1 MSADGPWSDTGY
13 VTEVPY
19 TREFFRFQT
28 PLQISFAAMCNGLG
42 APDPASS
49 FDYIDLGCGEAITLL
64 ILAACHPQ
72 ARFVGIDMNPAHI
85 ETATAMARAAGLDN
99 LEFEVAQ
106 FDDYAERTTRRFD
119 YIAAHGIYTWVNEE
133 ARCSVR
139 KVVAQ
144 TLKPGGLF
152 YLCHYVRPG
161 ADRTKALYDLIQAS
175 MEDHDQLPIVARIRA
190 TIADLRAL
198 QAADEPIFKM
208 YSDLD
213 DDLEDLETR
222 DDRYLAH
229 EFGNKHFEPLTFAHV
244 ARDLVA
250 QGLMFAGSTR
260 VDRNRAVN
268 RIGAAALDHLKGLDE
283 TTLEVRM
290 SYLAEEAFRWDV
302 FARSDAPR
310 PQEPALREIGG
321 HLGFGHSDS
330 RRKMPRTETHGQR
343 KIIFDTPEI
352 QTLLTTAYKGLETLG
367 TLIDANSDDP
377 KAGVSRLRDVAAT
390 LVFEPQL
397 RPNVQM
403 TPDSKTTY
411 RHTLLLSAVLFDRD
425 FSTEAVG
432 IFPAPIRGTAL
443 QLYGVQAIAA
453 RLLDGRTPGDA
464 LEAAREWVD
473 ALPPE
478 STNYLDTPPPADREA
493 FNLEAVIFLRRTLP
507 LMLSW
512 GVVVPAESAAPI
524 I

>member
-1 MSADGPWSDTGY
+1 MNADGPWSKTGY

-28 PLQISFAAMCNGLG
+28 PLQISFAALCNGVG
-42 APDPASS
+42 APDPVSS
-49 FDYIDLGCGEAITLL
+49 FDYLDLGCGEAITLL

-85 ETATAMARAAGLDN
+85 ETASAIARAAQLDN
-99 LEFEVAQ
+99 LRFEVAR
-106 FDDYAERTTRRFD
+106 FDEYAERTTRRFD

-133 ARCSVR
+133 ARCGVR

-190 TIADLRAL
+190 TIADLRSL
-198 QAADEPIFKM
+198 QAAGAPVFKM
-208 YSDLD
+208 HSDLD

-229 EFGNKHFEPLTFAHV
+229 EFGNKHFEPMTFAHV
-244 ARDLVA
+244 ARDLQA
-250 QGLMFAGSTR
+250 HGLVFAGSTR
-260 VDRNRAVN
+260 ADRNRAVN
-268 RIGAAALDHLKGLDE
+268 RIGAAALDHLKDLDE
-283 TTLEVRM
+283 TALEVRM
-290 SYLAEEAFRWDV
+290 SYLAEDAFRWDV
-302 FARSDAPR
+302 FARRDALR
-310 PQEPALREIGG
+310 PQEPALRVIGG
-321 HLGFGHSDS
+321 HLGFGPSDS

-343 KIIFDTPEI
+343 EIIFDTPEI
-352 QTLLTTAYKGLETLG
+352 QTLLTTAYKGLETISA
-367 TLIDANSDDP
+367 LIDADPDGP
-377 KAGVSRLRDVAAT
+377 KASISRLRDVAAT
-390 LVFEPQL
+390 RVFEPQL
-397 RPNVQM
+397 RPNLQM
-403 TPDSKTTY
+403 IPDSKKTY
-411 RHTLLLSAVLFDRD
+411 RHTLLLSTVLFDRD
-425 FSTEAVG
+425 FSTEAIG

-443 QLYGVQAIAA
+443 QLCGVQAVAA

-478 STNYLDTPPPADREA
+478 STDYFDVPPPADRKA
-493 FNLEAVIFLRRTLP
+493 FNLEALIFLRRTMP
-507 LMLSW
+507 LMLRW
-512 GVVVPAESAAPI
+512 GVIVPVE
-524 I
+524 